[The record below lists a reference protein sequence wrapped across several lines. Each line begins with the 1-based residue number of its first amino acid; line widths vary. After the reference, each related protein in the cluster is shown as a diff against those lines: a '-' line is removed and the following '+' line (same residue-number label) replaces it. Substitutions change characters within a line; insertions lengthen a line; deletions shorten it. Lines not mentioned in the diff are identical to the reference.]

1 MTILEFQV
9 SLGYSK
15 VKFMTMLEFQASLGY
30 SKASL

>member
-15 VKFMTMLEFQASLGY
+15 VKFMTILEFQASLGY